1 MESIIS
7 EHKPHFYEYM
17 EIQLLQAYI
26 HKGINYFVNS
36 ILNSSPKLI
45 GLRYYSEEIGFM
57 ISFLKDIVCLHK
69 YAGTYAE
76 QFYGLERAEL
86 RLSAPGKNIKILYH
100 TLVMTLIPYLLNKI

>member
-36 ILNSSPKLI
+36 ILNSSPNLI
-45 GLRYYSEEIGFM
+45 GLRYYSEEIGFA
-57 ISFLKDIVCLHK
+57 ISFLKDILCLHK
-69 YAGTYAE
+69 YAATYAE

-86 RLSAPGKNIKILYH
+86 RLSVPGKHLKILYH